1 MKKMF
6 VLIPYLI
13 LVLVFL
19 TRPAFAQ
26 EATKFPIK
34 DSAITV
40 VGSGEGVPEDDGGDE
55 NPSLPPKPTWDEF
68 FKLFKVFN
76 CSSRSSSFYLCPE
89 ASQDRKKFV
98 YDRLSDA
105 LRSERYKTLLTRK
118 GPIRVYLRPP
128 TTDNPNG
135 FTGGA
140 KYGGDI
146 VQYWG
151 YVENVSDFKLAQWSM
166 VHETGHLIELR
177 NPVIF
182 NVFKAIR
189 FYRMDGADC
198 YEQGSDGY
206 YIKTYNYRNP
216 PSGSSAESESFG
228 EAVGM
233 NIACGPNTTCN
244 KNEGGGGAGKS
255 IINYPSKC
263 SFTYKWIRDFVYGG
277 VDFFNPGSGGNTEVV
292 KWAQTISSNLSRV
305 SGCNLYNVQS
315 QKICNSNGLC
325 AAKYPGSC
333 DGFYPPMPY
342 LCTQLVIDSYNLAGN
357 SNTFSTNTYSME
369 RAWDNK
375 SGYRVLK
382 TNDEASL
389 RQLKSGD
396 VIFMFI
402 TYAVDGL
409 KHVVVIK
416 NVEIDSNGNGKIT
429 IHQANSY
436 STLNHYTV
444 SRWKVFPNYRD
455 DPNAKIMFGLGP
467 RT

>member
-1 MKKMF
+1 MKKTPKA
-6 VLIPYLI
+6 LLLLLATCYWL
-13 LVLVFL
+13 LA
-19 TRPAFAQ
+19 TNDAFAQ
-26 EATKFPIK
+26 EVTKFPIK

-40 VGSGEGVPEDDGGDE
+40 VGSGEGIPSDDGGGTP
-55 NPSLPPKPTWDEF
+55 NLPPKPTWDEF

-76 CSSRSSSFYLCPE
+76 CSSRDSGFYFCPE

-128 TTDNPNG
+128 TTDNPSG

-151 YVENVSDFKLAQWSM
+151 YVENISDFKLAQWSM

-177 NPVIF
+177 NPTIF

-189 FYRMDGADC
+189 FYRMDGDDC

-216 PSGSSAESESFG
+216 PSGSSAESESLG

-233 NIACGPNTTCN
+233 NVACGPNATCN
-244 KNEGGGGAGKS
+244 KNEGGGGAGKP
-255 IINYPSKC
+255 ITDYPSKC
-263 SFTYKWIRDFVYGG
+263 SYTYKWIRDNIYGG
-277 VDFFNPGSGGNTEVV
+277 VDFFSSGGGNQEVV
-292 KWAQTISSNLSRV
+292 SWAQQISSGLTKLGPS
-305 SGCNLYNVQS
+305 CLYNVQS
-315 QKICNSNGLC
+315 RKICNSSNTC
-325 AAKYPGSC
+325 AAKLSGDCNGDASPA
-333 DGFYPPMPY
+333 Y
-342 LCTQLVIDSYNLAGN
+342 LCTQLIIDSYNLAGN
-357 SNTFSTNTYSME
+357 VNSFSTNTYYME
-369 RAWDNK
+369 RAWENK
-375 SGYRVLK
+375 SGYRVLRS
-382 TNDEASL
+382 NDQASL
-389 RQLKSGD
+389 RQLKPGD
-396 VIFMFI
+396 IIFMFV
-402 TYAVDGL
+402 TYEATGL

-416 NVEIDSNGNGKIT
+416 NVDIDSNGNGSIT
-429 IHQANSY
+429 IHQANSN
-436 STLNHYTV
+436 STLNRYTV

-455 DPNAKIMFGLGP
+455 DPNARIYFGLGP
-467 RT
+467 RK